1 MWREGASPSIRRIL
15 GLMSVITG
23 ARDYI
28 LSRNSKSS
36 TSSSQNSNDHTVTQ
50 DTDICDLGER
60 WDLRTRD
67 KIHAMVGWRVALTHH
82 ASRHTV
88 VVAVFHKG
96 PAGAP
101 SNPRCSCFCSEKGSI
116 GETS

>member
-67 KIHAMVGWRVALTHH
+67 KIHAMVGWRVALTHPRFETH
-82 ASRHTV
+82 GSGSGV
-88 VVAVFHKG
+88 PQG
-96 PAGAP
+96 PGGRPFQSAM
-101 SNPRCSCFCSEKGSI
+101 FLFLL
-116 GETS
+116 